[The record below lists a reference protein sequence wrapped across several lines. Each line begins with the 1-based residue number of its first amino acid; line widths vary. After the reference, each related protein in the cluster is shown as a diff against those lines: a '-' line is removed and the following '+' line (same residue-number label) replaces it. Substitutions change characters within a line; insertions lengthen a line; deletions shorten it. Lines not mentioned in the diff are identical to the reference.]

1 MNNRDKQTKA
11 GITLYNVQ
19 LITEEE
25 YDSLMNKIRDLEEHN
40 NFILTSNLEADEARF
55 F

>member
-1 MNNRDKQTKA
+1 MSNRDKQTEA
-11 GITLYNVQ
+11 VLTLYNYQ

-25 YDSLMNKIRDLEEHN
+25 HDILMNKIRDLEDHN
-40 NFILTSNLEADEARF
+40 NFIITSNLEADEARF